1 METIIYGII
10 LSQNVNFVTPLMKPL
25 NKQERTTFHRGDS
38 MIEFN
43 DIYRMYFIKKE
54 YKETRMNISSEV
66 KDRIGYE

>member
-1 METIIYGII
+1 MIITLI
-10 LSQNVNFVTPLMKPL
+10 LLQLYLVQCVQQ
-25 NKQERTTFHRGDS
+25 QERTTFHRGDS

-66 KDRIGYE
+66 KDRIGY